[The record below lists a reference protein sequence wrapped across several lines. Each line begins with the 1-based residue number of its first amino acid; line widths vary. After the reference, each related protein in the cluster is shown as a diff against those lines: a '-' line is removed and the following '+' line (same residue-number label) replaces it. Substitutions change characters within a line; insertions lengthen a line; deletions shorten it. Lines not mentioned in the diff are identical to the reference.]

1 MTNNNT
7 QGKTMDEIA
16 TAAAKRILGVS
27 SEFVIDLA
35 IIDLLT
41 AAGQQVSTENID
53 KIRKIIAD
61 CPCN

>member
-7 QGKTMDEIA
+7 QGKTMNEIA
-16 TAAAKRILGVS
+16 EAAAKRILGVS

-61 CPCN
+61 TP